1 MKSFVYKKFDYNK
14 SFTYYTIYEIRY
26 IFRPNKFCFK
36 VWRAAY

>member
-26 IFRPNKFCFK
+26 IFFVLTNFVLKYGVRP
-36 VWRAAY
+36 